1 VFRLPEA
8 VLHARRMRKRFTAT
22 LIAGLAAALL
32 ACSLAGAAMI
42 GIYRNGMESTA
53 QRSQLIKLSGRS
65 CTRGGSAGAMRV
77 VLGKLTDSCSYRT
90 PVIGRD
96 LEIGATERLL
106 SGTPPALQHAAYL
119 GLELRAGGGAKY
131 QLLVFPLQR
140 KVQLVKVTPEG
151 IKYLAIDKDEQSVQ
165 GINMANQLRL
175 RAVNI
180 TSGPER
186 GQAQLAGYVGSTLAV
201 EATDA
206 ATSELEGGASTVVI
220 GATKSANGLI
230 GSVDDVIVRVPS
242 PY

>member
-1 VFRLPEA
+1 
-8 VLHARRMRKRFTAT
+8 MRKRLTAT
-22 LIAGLAAALL
+22 LLVCLAAGLL
-32 ACSLAGAAMI
+32 ACAAAGATMI

-53 QRSQLIKLSGRS
+53 QRSQLVKLSGRECS
-65 CTRGGSAGAMRV
+65 RGGSAGAMRIA
-77 VLGKLTDSCSYRT
+77 LGKRTDACSYRT
-90 PVIGRD
+90 PVVGRD

-119 GLELRAGGGAKY
+119 ALELRAGGGAKY

-140 KVQLVKVTPEG
+140 KVQLVKVTAEG
-151 IKYLAIDKDEQSVQ
+151 VKYLAIDKDEQAVQ
-165 GINMANQLRL
+165 GINMANNLRL
-175 RAVNI
+175 RAVNV

-206 ATSELEGGASTVVI
+206 ATSELEGRASAVAV
-220 GATKSANGLI
+220 GATKSANGMI
-230 GSVDDVIVRVPS
+230 ASVDDVVVRVPS